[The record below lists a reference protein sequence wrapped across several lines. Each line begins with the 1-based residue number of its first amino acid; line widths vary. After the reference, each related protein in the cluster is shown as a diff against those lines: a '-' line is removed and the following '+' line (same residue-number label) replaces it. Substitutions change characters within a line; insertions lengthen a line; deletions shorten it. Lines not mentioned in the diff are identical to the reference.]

1 MRKAY
6 GKKMGFGW
14 ESEKDKIK
22 RSMNIAPLKKLEWLE
37 EMRQLS
43 EMLPKKTLLLRQK
56 LRSLK

>member
-1 MRKAY
+1 MRL
-6 GKKMGFGW
+6 GW